1 MRQKLFNLILIFSCT
16 VVALLPS
23 CKEDETRPTFPLSA
37 EIFHSVVGKQV
48 AFTAL
53 THSAVSWNWDF
64 GDGNTSTEKN
74 PVHVYDEG
82 GYYVAT
88 LTAGDDAGNSVSKE
102 VKLAIELTPYAML
115 TGDHTA
121 DDYDGKTW
129 KLAAAHSVNDKLVN
143 SDATL
148 SLMDED
154 IEYLPTGAFDL
165 YLGLPEAYND
175 EFTFYYDGTYRQNT
189 TDGSSFGG
197 IVYAMVLQQFGLAS
211 ITKTGGE
218 AVFGADA
225 FALTTFTPDDN
236 ATFMFNENED
246 FSIPTIPDFATGVQP
261 PGIPIVTY
269 PGVMTIDF
277 SGSMA
282 FVGIRDFHRKVIV
295 EEITDSSM
303 RLVMFL
309 TMSPDAII
317 SQDPLIALST
327 TAMILTF
334 TVVN

>member
-1 MRQKLFNLILIFSCT
+1 MKRKLLYLILVFSCT
-16 VVALLPS
+16 MVVLLPS

-37 EIFHSVVGKQV
+37 EIFHSIVGKQV
-48 AFTAL
+48 AFSSL

-64 GDGNTSTEKN
+64 GDGKTSTEKD

-88 LTAGDDAGNSVSKE
+88 LTASDGSGNSVSKE
-102 VKLAIELTPYAML
+102 VKLAIELTPYALL

-121 DDYDGKTW
+121 DNYNGKTW

-143 SDATL
+143 SDASL
-148 SLMDED
+148 SLMDKN

-189 TDGSSFGG
+189 TDGTSFGG
-197 IVYAMVLQQFGLAS
+197 IVYAMVLQQFGLAN
-211 ITKTGGE
+211 ITKTGGK

-225 FALTTFTPDDN
+225 FALATFTPDNN
-236 ATFMFNENED
+236 ATFVFNENED
-246 FSIPTIPDFATGVQP
+246 FSIPTIPNFATGVQP

-269 PGVMTIDF
+269 PNVMTIDF
-277 SGSMA
+277 SGASA
-282 FVGIRDFHRKVIV
+282 FVGVRDFHRKVIV
-295 EEITDSSM
+295 QQISDSSM

-309 TMSPDAII
+309 TMSPDAIV
-317 SQDPLIALST
+317 SQNPLIALST
-327 TAMILTF
+327 TAMILSF

>member
-1 MRQKLFNLILIFSCT
+1 MKRKLKFLILIFSILTMC
-16 VVALLPS
+16 VLSS
-23 CKEDETRPTFPLSA
+23 CKEDESRPTFPLSA
-37 EIFHSVVGKQV
+37 EIFHSVAGKQV

-53 THSAVSWNWDF
+53 THSAENWTWDF

-74 PVHVYDEG
+74 PVHVYEEG
-82 GYYVAT
+82 GYYVAS
-88 LTAGDDAGNSVSKE
+88 LTASDGAGNSVAKE
-102 VKLAIELTPYAML
+102 VNLAIELTPYALL

-121 DDYDGKTW
+121 DGYNGKTW
-129 KLAAAHSVNDKLVN
+129 KLAASHSVNDKLVN
-143 SDATL
+143 SDASL

-165 YLGLPEAYND
+165 YLGLAEAYND
-175 EFTFYYDGTYRQNT
+175 EFTFYYDGSYRQNT

-197 IVYAMVLQQFGLAS
+197 IVYAIVLQQLGLTT

-225 FALTTFTPDDN
+225 FALSTYTPKDN
-236 ATFMFNENED
+236 ATFVFTESED
-246 FSIPTIPDFATGVQP
+246 FSIPTIPPFATGVQP

-277 SGSMA
+277 PGSTA
-282 FVGIRDFHRKVIV
+282 FVGVRDFHRKVIV
-295 EEITDSSM
+295 QEITDNSM
-303 RLVMFL
+303 RLIMFL
-309 TMSPDAII
+309 TMSPDAIV

-334 TVVN
+334 SVVN

>member
-1 MRQKLFNLILIFSCT
+1 MRQKLFYLILIFSGI

-74 PVHVYDEG
+74 PVHVYEEG
-82 GYYVAT
+82 GYYMAT
-88 LTAGDDAGNSVSKE
+88 LTASDDAGNSVTKE
-102 VKLAIELTPYAML
+102 VKLAIELTPYALL

-121 DDYDGKTW
+121 NDYDGKTW
-129 KLAAAHSVNDKLVN
+129 KLSSAHSVNDKLVN
-143 SDATL
+143 SDASF

-175 EFTFYYDGTYRQNT
+175 EFTFYYDGSYRQNT

-197 IVYAMVLQQFGLAS
+197 IVYAMVLQQLGLAS

-236 ATFMFNENED
+236 ATFEFNENED

-277 SGSMA
+277 SGSTA
-282 FVGIRDFHRKVIV
+282 FVGVRDFHRKVIV
-295 EEITDSSM
+295 QEITDTSM

-309 TMSPDAII
+309 TMSPDAIV

-334 TVVN
+334 NVVN

>member
-1 MRQKLFNLILIFSCT
+1 MRQKLFNLILIFSGT

-197 IVYAMVLQQFGLAS
+197 IVYAMVLQQFGMAT

-218 AVFGADA
+218 AVFGQDV
-225 FALTTFTPDDN
+225 FALTTHTPDNN
-236 ATFMFNENED
+236 ATFVFNENED
-246 FSIPTIPDFATGVQP
+246 FLIPTIPDFATGVQP

-277 SGSMA
+277 PGSA
-282 FVGIRDFHRKVIV
+282 EFVGIRDFHRKVIV
-295 EEITDSSM
+295 QEITDSSM

-309 TMSPDAII
+309 TLSPAAII
-317 SQDPLIALST
+317 SQNPLIALST
-327 TAMILTF
+327 TALILTF
-334 TVVN
+334 VAVN